1 MILSATA
8 KRPFKNTPNNPT
20 RILTMHTTTVLGT
33 LMRRWPTATLLLP
46 PNAMRPSQ
54 RTLTHRL
61 LRQSACKLPF
71 SVSPAAQIG
80 GQLVLAPRIHVALI
94 RSSRQLHS
102 ANDLP
107 HKHGD
112 QQQTA
117 PQPSSQPPL
126 YHRSIDPYLRLIR
139 FDRPIGTWLLFWPCG
154 WSIALAAAPGCAPD
168 IGMLALFAT
177 GAFVMRGAGCTINDM
192 WDREIDRRVERTRE
206 RPLASGELT
215 QLDALVF
222 LAAQLGVGA
231 QVLLQLNGY
240 SIGLGAASLGLVV
253 VYPLMKRVTYWPQLV
268 LGAAFNWGALLGWSA
283 VHGEVL
289 WSACVP
295 LYAAGVCW
303 TIVYDTIYAH
313 QVSVKDRFQW
323 RQFRP
328 DTTFLHLYV
337 HFFIQTKQLNYHS
350 VRCNY

>member
-1 MILSATA
+1 
-8 KRPFKNTPNNPT
+8 
-20 RILTMHTTTVLGT
+20 MHTSSVLGA
-33 LMRRWPTATLLLP
+33 LMRRWPAATLLP
-46 PNAMRPSQ
+46 PHVMRLTQ

-61 LRQSACKLPF
+61 LRQPAVQRPF
-71 SVSPAAQIG
+71 SVSPTAQIG
-80 GQLVLAPRIHVALI
+80 GQLVLAPRVYAALI
-94 RSSRQLHS
+94 RHSRQLHS
-102 ANDLP
+102 ANALSR
-107 HKHGD
+107 KHDD
-112 QQQTA
+112 QQQ
-117 PQPSSQPPL
+117 QPPPPQRSAQPAL
-126 YHRSIDPYLRLIR
+126 YHPAIDPYLRLIR

-168 IGMLALFAT
+168 IGLLALFAT

-192 WDREIDRRVERTRE
+192 WDRKIDRRVERTRE

-240 SIGLGAASLGLVV
+240 SIGLGVASLGLVV

-283 VHGEVL
+283 VHGQVL
-289 WSACVP
+289 WSACAP

-313 QVSVKDRFQW
+313 QVSVKAV
-323 RQFRP
+323 
-328 DTTFLHLYV
+328 TTCAPPVL
-337 HFFIQTKQLNYHS
+337 
-350 VRCNY
+350 

>member
-1 MILSATA
+1 MLTA
-8 KRPFKNTPNNPT
+8 N
-20 RILTMHTTTVLGT
+20 VLGT
-33 LMRRWPTATLLLP
+33 LIRRWPSAHLIPLH
-46 PNAMRPSQ
+46 AVRHHQ
-54 RTLTHRL
+54 RTLTQ
-61 LRQSACKLPF
+61 LRQRLPPVRVPT
-71 SVSPAAQIG
+71 VSPAPQIV
-80 GQLVLAPRIHVALI
+80 GQWLLKSHVRPPLMHHSRCLLHNTRASSPNGDTQSHAAP
-94 RSSRQLHS
+94 
-102 ANDLP
+102 LP
-107 HKHGD
+107 
-112 QQQTA
+112 T
-117 PQPSSQPPL
+117 PL
-126 YHRSIDPYLRLIR
+126 YHPAIDPYLRLIR

-168 IGMLALFAT
+168 AALLALFAT

-192 WDREIDRRVERTRE
+192 WDREIDRQVERTRE

-268 LGAAFNWGALLGWSA
+268 LGAAFNWGALLGWAA

-289 WSACVP
+289 WSACAP

-313 QVSVKDRFQW
+313 QVSVRISAGDS
-323 RQFRP
+323 
-328 DTTFLHLYV
+328 TYGLCMVLG
-337 HFFIQTKQLNYHS
+337 
-350 VRCNY
+350 